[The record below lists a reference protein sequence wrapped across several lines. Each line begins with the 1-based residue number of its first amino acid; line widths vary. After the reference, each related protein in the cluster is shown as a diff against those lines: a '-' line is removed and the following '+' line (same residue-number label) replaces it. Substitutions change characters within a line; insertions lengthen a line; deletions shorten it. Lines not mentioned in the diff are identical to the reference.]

1 MLELKA
7 LLLTQGMHGMVS
19 QVEGL
24 AKALGL
30 SYKHQKIELKSFW
43 NLIPPKISPISENL
57 VKNKFVCDCK
67 VVISCGRKS
76 VIPSV
81 ALKKR
86 LGNQIFNIH
95 VQDPKVS
102 FKHFDLIV
110 SPEHDNLKGENI
122 INTIGAI
129 HYLNKKEI
137 NENSQ
142 YLGIE
147 KDKRRELVAFI
158 IGGPNKYYN
167 YSEKQI
173 HELFNKVKTLFT
185 PDKFKIIVIPSYR
198 TPENILKIAYNTFS
212 INHHVVKTID
222 KSAYLS
228 ALSIS
233 NYIVVTCD
241 STSMISEA
249 AMTGKPVYIAMMKT
263 FKPTGRF
270 KKFYSQLKDLGITRE
285 LEDRVES
292 WSYNSLNE
300 VNRIAPIVKA
310 KMKKHGINREHQ

>member
-30 SYKHQKIELKSFW
+30 NYKHQKIELKSFW
-43 NLIPPKISPISENL
+43 NLIPPRISPISENL

-67 VVISCGRKS
+67 VIISCGRKS
-76 VIPSV
+76 VIPSI

-86 LGNQIFNIH
+86 LGKEVFNIH
-95 VQDPKVS
+95 IQDPKIS

-122 INTIGAI
+122 INTTGAI
-129 HYLNKKEI
+129 HYLTKKEI
-137 NENSQ
+137 MDNSL

-147 KDKRRELVAFI
+147 KDKRKELVAFI
-158 IGGPNKYYN
+158 IGGPNKYYK

-173 HELFNKVKTLFT
+173 HALFNKVKTLFT

-198 TPENILKIAYNTFS
+198 TPENILKIAYNTF
-212 INHHVVKTID
+212 NDDHYVVKAID
-222 KSAYLS
+222 KKAYLS
-228 ALSIS
+228 ALAIS

-249 AMTGKPVYIAMMKT
+249 AMTGNPVYIAMMSS

-270 KKFYSQLKDLGITRE
+270 KKFYSQLRDLGITRE

-292 WSYNSLNE
+292 WSYNILNE
-300 VNRIAPIVKA
+300 VNRIAPIVKT
-310 KMKKHGINREHQ
+310 KMKKNGII

>member
-43 NLIPPKISPISENL
+43 NLVPPKISPISENL

-67 VVISCGRKS
+67 VIISCGRKS
-76 VIPSV
+76 VIPSI

-86 LGNQIFNIH
+86 LGDQIFNIH
-95 VQDPKVS
+95 VQDPKIS
-102 FKHFDLIV
+102 FKYFDLIV
-110 SPEHDNLKGENI
+110 SPEHDNLKGENVI
-122 INTIGAI
+122 STTGAI
-129 HYLNKKEI
+129 HYLTKKEI
-137 NENSQ
+137 MDNSQ

-147 KDKRRELVAFI
+147 RDKRRELVAFI

-173 HELFNKVKTLFT
+173 HELFNKIKTLFT
-185 PDKFKIIVIPSYR
+185 PDKFKIIIIPSYR
-198 TPENILKIAYNTFS
+198 TPENILKIAFNTFN
-212 INHHVVKTID
+212 IDHHVVKTID
-222 KSAYLS
+222 KKAYLS
-228 ALSIS
+228 ALAIS

-249 AMTGKPVYIAMMKT
+249 AMTGKPVYIAMMKSL
-263 FKPTGRF
+263 KPTGRF
-270 KKFYSQLKDLGITRE
+270 KKFYSQLRDLGITRE
-285 LEDRVES
+285 LENSVES
-292 WSYNSLNE
+292 WSYNKLNE
-300 VNRIAPIVKA
+300 VTRIAPIVKA
-310 KMKKHGINREHQ
+310 KMKKNGII

>member
-67 VVISCGRKS
+67 IIISCGRKS
-76 VIPSV
+76 VIPSI

-95 VQDPKVS
+95 IQNPKVS
-102 FKHFDLIV
+102 FEHFDLIV
-110 SPEHDNLKGENI
+110 SPEHDRLRGENI
-122 INTIGAI
+122 INTTGAI
-129 HYLNKKEI
+129 HYLTKKEI
-137 NENSQ
+137 NDNSK

-147 KDKRRELVAFI
+147 KDKRKELVAFI

-222 KSAYLS
+222 KKAYLS
-228 ALSIS
+228 ALAIS

-249 AMTGKPVYIAMMKT
+249 AMTGKPVYIAMMKS

-310 KMKKHGINREHQ
+310 KMKKHGII

>member
-7 LLLTQGMHGMVS
+7 LLLTQGMHGMIS
-19 QVEGL
+19 QAEGL

-43 NLIPPKISPISENL
+43 NMIPPKLSPISEKL

-67 VVISCGRKS
+67 VIISCGRKS
-76 VIPSV
+76 VIPSI

-86 LGNQIFNIH
+86 LGNEIFNIH
-95 VQDPKVS
+95 IQDPKIS

-110 SPEHDNLKGENI
+110 SPEHDNLNGENI
-122 INTIGAI
+122 INTTGAI
-129 HYLNKKEI
+129 HYLTKKEI
-137 NENSQ
+137 LDNSQ
-142 YLGIE
+142 YLEID

-158 IGGPNKYYN
+158 IGGPNKYYK
-167 YSEKQI
+167 YSEKKI

-185 PDKFKIIVIPSYR
+185 PDKFKIIIIPSYR
-198 TPENILKIAYNTFS
+198 TPENILKIAFNTF
-212 INHHVVKTID
+212 NADHHVVKTID
-222 KSAYLS
+222 KKAYLS
-228 ALSIS
+228 ALAIS

-249 AMTGKPVYIAMMKT
+249 AMTGKPVYIAMMKS

-270 KKFYSQLKDLGITRE
+270 KKFYSQLRDLGITRE
-285 LEDRVES
+285 LENTVES
-292 WSYNSLNE
+292 WSYNKLNE
-300 VNRIAPIVKA
+300 VTRIAPIVKA
-310 KMKKHGINREHQ
+310 KMKKNGII

>member
-67 VVISCGRKS
+67 IIISCGRKS
-76 VIPSV
+76 VIPSI

-95 VQDPKVS
+95 IQDPKVS
-102 FKHFDLIV
+102 FEHFDLIV
-110 SPEHDNLKGENI
+110 SPEHDRLRGENI
-122 INTIGAI
+122 INTTGAI
-129 HYLNKKEI
+129 HYVTKKEI
-137 NENSQ
+137 NDNSK

-147 KDKRRELVAFI
+147 KDKRKELVAFI

-198 TPENILKIAYNTFS
+198 TPENILKIAFNTFS
-212 INHHVVKTID
+212 INHHVVKNID
-222 KSAYLS
+222 KKAYLS
-228 ALSIS
+228 ALAIS

-249 AMTGKPVYIAMMKT
+249 AMTGKPVYIAMMKS

-292 WSYNSLNE
+292 WSYNILNE

-310 KMKKHGINREHQ
+310 KMKKHGII

>member
-24 AKALGL
+24 AKALNL
-30 SYKHQKIELKSFW
+30 SYKHQKIELKTIW
-43 NLIPPKISPISENL
+43 NLFPPKISPISENL

-67 VVISCGRKS
+67 VIISCGRKS
-76 VIPSV
+76 VIPSI

-95 VQDPKVS
+95 IQDPKVS
-102 FKHFDLIV
+102 FKHFDLII
-110 SPEHDNLKGENI
+110 SPQHDNLKGENI
-122 INTIGAI
+122 INTTGAI
-129 HYLNKKEI
+129 HYLTKKEI
-137 NENSQ
+137 NDYSK

-147 KDKRRELVAFI
+147 KDKRKELVAFI
-158 IGGPNKYYN
+158 IGGPNKYYK

-173 HELFNKVKTLFT
+173 HDLFNKVKTLFT
-185 PDKFKIIVIPSYR
+185 PDKYKIIVIPSYR
-198 TPENILKIAYNTFS
+198 TPENILKIAFNTFS
-212 INHHVVKTID
+212 FNHHVVKTID
-222 KSAYLS
+222 KKAYLS

-233 NYIVVTCD
+233 NYLVVTCD

-249 AMTGKPVYIAMMKT
+249 AMTGKPVYIAMMKS

-285 LEDRVES
+285 LGDRIES
-292 WSYNSLNE
+292 WSYNALNE
-300 VNRIAPIVKA
+300 VGRIAPIVKV
-310 KMKKHGINREHQ
+310 KMKKNGII

>member
-43 NLIPPKISPISENL
+43 NFIPPKISPISENL

-67 VVISCGRKS
+67 VIISCGRKS
-76 VIPSV
+76 VIPSI

-95 VQDPKVS
+95 IQDPKVS
-102 FKHFDLIV
+102 FENFDLIV

-122 INTIGAI
+122 INTTGAI

-137 NENSQ
+137 NENSK

-147 KDKRRELVAFI
+147 KDKRRQLVAFI
-158 IGGPNKYYN
+158 IGGPNKYFS
-167 YSEKQI
+167 YSEKKI
-173 HELFNKVKTLFT
+173 FALFNKVKTLFT

-198 TPENILKIAYNTFS
+198 TPENILKIAFNTFS

-222 KSAYLS
+222 KKAYLS
-228 ALSIS
+228 ALAIS

-249 AMTGKPVYIAMMKT
+249 AMTGKPVYIAMMKS
-263 FKPTGRF
+263 FKPIGRF
-270 KKFYSQLKDLGITRE
+270 KKFYSQLRDLGITRE
-285 LEDRVES
+285 LEERVES

-300 VNRIAPIVKA
+300 VNRIAPIVKT
-310 KMKKHGINREHQ
+310 KMKKNGII

>member
-43 NLIPPKISPISENL
+43 NMIPPKISPISENL
-57 VKNKFVCDCK
+57 VKNRFVCDCK
-67 VVISCGRKS
+67 VIISCGRKS

-95 VQDPKVS
+95 IQDPKIS

-110 SPEHDNLKGENI
+110 SPEHDNLKGENV
-122 INTIGAI
+122 INTKGAI
-129 HYLNKKEI
+129 HYLTKKEI
-137 NENSQ
+137 MDNSQ

-147 KDKRRELVAFI
+147 KDNRKELVAFI
-158 IGGPNKYYN
+158 IGGPNKYYK

-173 HELFNKVKTLFT
+173 HKLFNKVKTLFT
-185 PDKFKIIVIPSYR
+185 PDRFKIIVIPSYR
-198 TPENILKIAYNTFS
+198 TPENILKMAFNTF
-212 INHHVVKTID
+212 NVDHHVIKSID
-222 KSAYLS
+222 KKAYLS
-228 ALSIS
+228 SLAIS

-249 AMTGKPVYIAMMKT
+249 AITGKPVYVAMLRSS
-263 FKPTGRF
+263 KPARRF
-270 KKFYSQLKDLGITRE
+270 KKFYSQLRELGITRE
-285 LEDRVES
+285 LDNSVES
-292 WSYNSLNE
+292 WSYNKLNE
-300 VNRIAPIVKA
+300 VSRIAPIVKA
-310 KMKKHGINREHQ
+310 KMKKNGII